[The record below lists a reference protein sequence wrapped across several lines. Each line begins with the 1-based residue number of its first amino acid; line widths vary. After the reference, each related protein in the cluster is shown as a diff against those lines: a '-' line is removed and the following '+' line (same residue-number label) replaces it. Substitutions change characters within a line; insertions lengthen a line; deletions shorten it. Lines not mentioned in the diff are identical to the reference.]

1 MVKSSRAVI
10 NKVKKG
16 VEFMTSITDKNHTK
30 ILLVGD
36 GAVGS
41 TFAYAMTLQGIANEI
56 GITDIAKDKT
66 KGDALDLADATP
78 LSYPTKLYS
87 AEYSDAKDAD
97 IVVITAGAPQ
107 KPGETRLDLVNKNLK
122 ILQTIIKPIV
132 DSGFNG
138 IFLVAANPVDILT
151 YGTWKISGFPRERVI
166 GTGTSLDTARLR
178 KFVGQELNV
187 DPRSVHGYILGEHGD
202 SEFAAWSHVTVGG
215 LTMAELRAT
224 HPELTEERLAEL
236 NDTIVNAAYDII
248 NTKGATFYG
257 IGTALARIC
266 QALLRDENTVL
277 PLSVGMNGQYGVQ
290 DLYISSPTVINRNG
304 VQKILEIPLTDAEK
318 AKMDNSAAQLRK
330 VAEDSFKEVGI
341 K

>member
-1 MVKSSRAVI
+1 
-10 NKVKKG
+10 
-16 VEFMTSITDKNHTK
+16 MTSITNKNHTK
-30 ILLVGD
+30 VLLVGD

-41 TFAYAMTLQGIANEI
+41 TFAYAMVLNGIANEI

-66 KGDALDLADATP
+66 KGDALDIADATP
-78 LSYPTKLYS
+78 YSSPTKLYS

-107 KPGETRLDLVNKNLK
+107 KPGETRLDLVNKNLN
-122 ILQTIIKPIV
+122 ILKTIVNPIV

-151 YGTWKISGFPRERVI
+151 YGTWKLSGFPKERVI
-166 GTGTSLDTARLR
+166 GSGTSLDTARLR

-202 SEFAAWSHVTVGG
+202 SEFAAWSHTTVGG
-215 LTMAELRAT
+215 LSIAELNAT
-224 HPELTEERLAEL
+224 HPELTDQRLAEL
-236 NDTIVNAAYDII
+236 NDTVVNAAYDII

-257 IGTALARIC
+257 VGTALARIC

-277 PLSVGMNGQYGVQ
+277 PLSVHMDGQYGVN
-290 DLYISSPTVINRNG
+290 DLYISSPTVVNRNG
-304 VQKILEIPLTDAEK
+304 VVSVLEIPLSASEK
-318 AKMDNSAAQLRK
+318 EKMQSSAAQLRK
-330 VAEDSFKEVGI
+330 VATDGFKATGI